1 MNEFLSILSQP
12 ITQLGG
18 IVGIMVLLQKGGLDI
33 GGIIRSFLGIRD
45 ADTAKETDA
54 TTRNV
59 LQTMVFQMS
68 ELSNHF
74 NHETTASQER
84 IEIALSKLLDKS
96 EESNQSL
103 KEILKYGIECRNK

>member
-18 IVGIMVLLQKGGLDI
+18 IVGIMVLLQKRGIDI

-54 TTRNV
+54 TTRDV

-74 NHETTASQER
+74 NHETTGQLEGLTAKVDELRDGIKDMNRTLQ
-84 IEIALSKLLDKS
+84 
-96 EESNQSL
+96 
-103 KEILKYGIECRNK
+103 EILKYGINCRKD